1 MNERHLLVYLAF
13 LALVASILACN
24 APEQVTP
31 VPQSPPPTMTPYVPV
46 TLSPQETMSS
56 PPTEPPQE
64 TVPPPPTKPPT
75 EPPTETL
82 LPTPTQ
88 WFPPTYTPT
97 PEVTRLTVTPIL
109 TTPVSTG
116 PLDFIEPET
125 LDHWQHLSDGEYEC
139 KIILRITGGAPP
151 YTVHHD
157 LDVFTTSES
166 NPTLVFTARGC
177 NGIMHNIIVES
188 ADGQSVKHDYWISPP
203 WCQ

>member
-1 MNERHLLVYLAF
+1 MNERHLLLYLAF

-64 TVPPPPTKPPT
+64 TVPPPPTKPPI

-97 PEVTRLTVTPIL
+97 PEVTWLTVTPIL

-116 PLDFIEPET
+116 PLDFLEPET

-139 KIILRITGGAPP
+139 KLSCTSQVAHTLTP
-151 YTVHHD
+151 
-157 LDVFTTSES
+157 FTTIWMSSLPGRATRRLSSRREDA
-166 NPTLVFTARGC
+166 TG
-177 NGIMHNIIVES
+177 
-188 ADGQSVKHDYWISPP
+188 
-203 WCQ
+203 

>member
-46 TLSPQETMSS
+46 TLSPQET
-56 PPTEPPQE
+56 
-64 TVPPPPTKPPT
+64 VPPPPTAPPL
-75 EPPTETL
+75 ETL

-97 PEVTRLTVTPIL
+97 PEVTWLTVTPIL

-116 PLDFIEPET
+116 PLDFLEPET

-139 KIILRITGGAPP
+139 KLSCTSQVAHTLTP
-151 YTVHHD
+151 
-157 LDVFTTSES
+157 FTTIWMSSLPGRATRRLSSRREDA
-166 NPTLVFTARGC
+166 TG
-177 NGIMHNIIVES
+177 
-188 ADGQSVKHDYWISPP
+188 
-203 WCQ
+203 

>member
-24 APEQVTP
+24 APERVTP

-46 TLSPQETMSS
+46 TLSPQETVPP
-56 PPTEPPQE
+56 PPTEPPL
-64 TVPPPPTKPPT
+64 
-75 EPPTETL
+75 ETL

-97 PEVTRLTVTPIL
+97 PDVTRLTVTPIL

-116 PLDFIEPET
+116 PLDFLEPET

-139 KIILRITGGAPP
+139 KIILHITGGAYP
-151 YTVHHD
+151 YTIHHD
-157 LDVFTTSES
+157 LDVFTAWES
-166 NPTLVFTARGC
+166 NPALVFRARGC
-177 NGIMHNIIVES
+177 NGITHNIIVES
-188 ADGQSVKHDYWISPP
+188 ADGQSVKHDYWIPPP